1 MLLMNSACGDGT
13 HVGNAWSNELYAEC
27 MNGVELRH
35 LRALVA
41 VTECGS
47 FTQAASELQMSQA
60 AVSRAVASLE
70 QHLGQRLLQRTTR
83 HLVLTSSGSRVVVRA
98 RRILDEVADLEQAAA
113 ETPSQ
118 LRLGYA
124 WAALGKHTTRLQ
136 RRWAADHPEVDLVLV
151 HSATPSAGLTDGT
164 SDVAVLRRPLQ
175 ERRYETA
182 LVGVEARY
190 IAMATDHPLARRRTV
205 RLADVTRF
213 PIALDDKTGTTTL
226 DLWPAGHAPTDSRP
240 THGVDEW
247 LTLIATGQA
256 VGITS
261 EATAHQN
268 PRPGVAYRALVDAEP
283 ITVSLAWWRDDPPPH
298 LHELLALTRENYT
311 TNVRRPS

>member
-1 MLLMNSACGDGT
+1 MSD
-13 HVGNAWSNELYAEC
+13 
-27 MNGVELRH
+27 VELRQ
-35 LRALVA
+35 LRALVT
-41 VTECGS
+41 VIECGS
-47 FTQAASELQMSQA
+47 FTQAAAELQLSQA

-83 HLVLTSSGSRVVVRA
+83 HLALTSAGSRVVTRA
-98 RRILDEVADLEQAAA
+98 RRILDEVASLEQVAA

-136 RRWAADHPEVDLVLV
+136 RRWATDHPQTDLILV
-151 HSATPSAGLTDGT
+151 HSPTASAGLAAGT
-164 SDVAVLRRPLQ
+164 SDAAVIRRPLH
-175 ERRYETA
+175 ERRFETA
-182 LVGVEARY
+182 LIGVEARY
-190 IAMATDHPLARRRTV
+190 AAMATDHPLARRRTV
-205 RLADVTRF
+205 RLADLTRF
-213 PIALDDKTGTTTL
+213 PIALDDRVGTTTL
-226 DLWPAGHAPTDSRP
+226 NLWPPGQTPTTSRL

-298 LHELLALTRENYT
+298 VHELLALARENYST
-311 TNVRRPS
+311 GTPRTG